1 VQKNR
6 NFFCGLKLE
15 YNIFFLKRGY
25 NRKIRCKNRSNIA
38 KAKEMRE
45 KVERDALGKGQFP
58 RAGELG

>member
-1 VQKNR
+1 VKKIGI
-6 NFFCGLKLE
+6 FWWIKLE
-15 YNIFFLKRGY
+15 YNIFFFLKRGY